1 MSNFC
6 PFFINSNICLKK
18 EDIADYDSFMRA
30 ICGNTGNSYITYAL
44 MKELG
49 TPLNPEFHIQNIY
62 EYDFSNQAT
71 DLDKINNQCTHV
83 FLILQDQIRIAES
96 YGLKLPYRQI
106 ISFLKQVNKPV
117 VVAGLGANS
126 FNGFDP
132 EFHKK
137 LDPELIWFLKE
148 LSDKT
153 EIIGLR
159 GAFTQEVLHNIGID
173 NTQVIGCPSFFEM
186 GRNRV
191 IIKKAFRP
199 NMKIACSVMPKKFI
213 RKNHCSIYLQDKNE
227 GPFIKQLCFSRE
239 EGLLNVDSYF
249 VFSNIDD
256 WKKSV
261 AENDFSMSFRLHGTI
276 LALNSGIPALCMNG
290 DSRAR
295 EMSEF
300 LHIPYRPDL
309 ANEPDL
315 EKIYNE
321 CSCDDMNK
329 NYPTLYDNF
338 SSFMK
343 KHELT
348 IVENFDS
355 KKINIPKTIMNKHNN
370 IHKTTM
376 NKFNRMRI
384 RLLSHITFGKTK
396 ARYKAKWLKLK
407 GRSI

>member
-1 MSNFC
+1 MSNFR

-18 EDIADYDSFMRA
+18 EDIADYDSFMKA

-49 TPLNPEFHIQNIY
+49 VPLNPEFHIQNIY
-62 EYDFSNQAT
+62 EYDFSNQEV

-83 FLILQDQIRIAES
+83 FLILQDQIRIDES

-173 NTQVIGCPSFFEM
+173 NTQVIGCPSFFET
-186 GRNRV
+186 GRTRV
-191 IIKKAFRP
+191 ITKKAFRS
-199 NMKIACSVMPKKFI
+199 NMKIACSGYGIPETFI
-213 RKNHCSIYLQDKNE
+213 QKNHCSIYLQDKQYVE
-227 GPFIKQLCFSRE
+227 EPFIKQLCFSRGG
-239 EGLLNVDSYF
+239 GLRNVDRYF

-256 WKKSV
+256 WKKSM
-261 AENDFSMSFRLHGTI
+261 AKNDFSLGFRLHGTI
-276 LALNSGIPALCMNG
+276 LALNSGVPALCMNG

-309 ANEPDL
+309 ACEPDL

-321 CSCDDMNK
+321 CSYDDMNK
-329 NYPTLYDNF
+329 NYPMLYDNF
-338 SSFMK
+338 SSFLK
-343 KHELT
+343 KHGLT

-355 KKINIPKTIMNKHNN
+355 KKINIPKTIMNKRNTFFHS
-370 IHKTTM
+370 
-376 NKFNRMRI
+376 FCRMKI
-384 RLLSHITFGKTK
+384 RLLSHITFGKMK
-396 ARYKAKWLKLK
+396 EHYKCKWKVIK
-407 GRSI
+407 